1 VARQPVNLAKVARG
15 RWGETEVARW
25 YERHGY
31 RVIARNWRCPLGELD
46 LVAERAGTVVFCEVK
61 ARADDA
67 YGGGAAAVGWAKQ
80 RRLRR
85 LAAAWLSSSGVH
97 GVQVRFDVAAVTGV
111 HIEVIEAAF

>member
-1 VARQPVNLAKVARG
+1 MNLAKAARG

-31 RVIARNWRCPLGELD
+31 RVVERNWRCSLGELD
-46 LVAERAGTVVFCEVK
+46 LVAQRDETIVFCEVK
-61 ARADDA
+61 ARADGA

-85 LAAAWLSSSGVH
+85 LGAAWLSSTGVH
-97 GVQVRFDVAAVTGV
+97 GVDVRFDVAAVTGTQ
-111 HIEVIEAAF
+111 IEVIEAAF